1 MLFKSSIRWFVFV
14 LMTTQ
19 FGPTIWLWHYCG
31 NTIYKLTKRLSHKE
45 CKCPLINRNHIP
57 YLKPVHLWQKK
68 DIDRLSNVRCRLVG
82 EEWQGVAGCA
92 IKLLILAARS
102 RLPPINTGS
111 NLARPRH
118 LTLSTVYLWIWRPS
132 HHRPHAVKGV
142 SKISPWFWNIR
153 RRPYL
158 KKACLNTFLCAKA
171 LSSYSSWLY
180 SCLYRYRI

>member
-1 MLFKSSIRWFVFV
+1 MVVCVCVDDYAVWTNNMI
-14 LMTTQ
+14 MTL
-19 FGPTIWLWHYCG
+19 LWQHYLQ
-31 NTIYKLTKRLSHKE
+31 THKE
-45 CKCPLINRNHIP
+45 SFTQRMQMPVDQQEP
-57 YLKPVHLWQKK
+57 YTISQTCSPMAKK
-68 DIDRLSNVRCRLVG
+68 YIDRLSDVRCRLIG

-142 SKISPWFWNIR
+142 SKISRWFWNIR

-171 LSSYSSWLY
+171 HSSYSSWLY
-180 SCLYRYRI
+180 SCLYRYR